1 MIDILN
7 NLRNSLIKEIDESY
21 EGAIPVEIRVR
32 KRTRPIEIK
41 STNSFSPQLELE
53 ISNVYSAFE
62 SFSILWD
69 ISQSLN
75 LKTFTENEWFQNN
88 ISKEEY
94 SLSFISEI
102 LGGNI
107 NIVSHHELL
116 TDKDHLSY
124 LRTPTTEYLP
134 FDRHWSLTACLKKEN
149 GKVENNLYLFN
160 AEDPGPPLDMKIGLL
175 RYLELAYQ
183 AKLLYHW
190 QYAYM
195 FRDSFHNE
203 KMRVMLPLIFPHVK
217 LDLSGFGIK
226 L

>member
-1 MIDILN
+1 LSKHLTNIEWLKTN
-7 NLRNSLIKEIDESY
+7 FFDE
-21 EGAIPVEIRVR
+21 G
-32 KRTRPIEIK
+32 
-41 STNSFSPQLELE
+41 LE
-53 ISNVYSAFE
+53 IAMVKEYLSGVINMA
-62 SFSILWD
+62 
-69 ISQSLN
+69 SLE
-75 LKTFTENEWFQNN
+75 FM
-88 ISKEEY
+88 
-94 SLSFISEI
+94 
-102 LGGNI
+102 
-107 NIVSHHELL
+107 L
-116 TDKDHLSY
+116 TDKDHLAY

-190 QYAYM
+190 QYAYL
-195 FRDSFHNE
+195 FRDSIHNE